1 MAVKRSKEIEEARNR
16 LPITGEEQL
25 IMETIN
31 NHQAHA
37 LGLLSQRYII
47 AGIILVFCALVR
59 IKTGSLCFGFGSGLD
74 SEFGNP

>member
-31 NHQAHA
+31 NHQAYA

-59 IKTGSLCFGFGSGLD
+59 ILKTGFIVLWIWIWFGFQ
-74 SEFGNP
+74 NP

>member
-37 LGLLSQRYII
+37 LRLLSQRYII
-47 AGIILVFCALVR
+47 ARIIPFSVL
-59 IKTGSLCFGFGSGLD
+59 
-74 SEFGNP
+74 